1 MGRELFC
8 WSEQYM
14 KIIQR
19 LIGISIVLMLSA
31 CSENDNDN
39 STQADITPAD
49 INFTGVWS
57 YEAVQDTYI
66 TSTDE
71 KVYTEH
77 RSVLVVMNDLPV
89 GVRHHQCVL
98 DEASG
103 NYGVAIKTDQNFY
116 FEDFENGFKA
126 LDVTTLSRERI
137 YDLTY
142 IDNRRVRETATLRKV
157 SDVARANQGTVT
169 LTGGGFLDENTDEVC
184 ITRWHHPSDIEGV
197 INVTIP
203 FEGSLLNIRMD
214 YNNGMATGTYAQ
226 TSGFNDVVDLS
237 LDTYGWFDAI
247 NTNAIFPVSGTLTI
261 STYDEQSMAGD
272 FSFTTEDQSSY
283 TGTFNVNF

>member
-1 MGRELFC
+1 MFQWLV
-8 WSEQYM
+8 
-14 KIIQR
+14 
-19 LIGISIVLMLSA
+19 GIVIVLLLGA
-31 CSENDNDN
+31 CNNNDSNDAPQ
-39 STQADITPAD
+39 SDITPAD

-57 YEAVQDTYI
+57 YEAVEDTYI

-71 KVYTEH
+71 LVYTEH
-77 RSVLVVMNDLPV
+77 RSVLIVMNDLPV
-89 GVRHHQCVL
+89 GVRFDNCVL

-103 NYGVAIKTDQNFY
+103 NYSTAIKSDQNFY
-116 FEDFENGFKA
+116 FEDFENGFKVVNA
-126 LDVTTLSRERI
+126 TTLSRERV

-142 IDNRRVRETATLRKV
+142 IDNRHVHETATLRKV
-157 SDVARANQGTVT
+157 SDVARANQGTVS

-226 TSGFNDVVDLS
+226 TGGFNDVVDLS

-247 NTNAIFPVSGTLTI
+247 NTNVIFPVSGTLTI